1 MPQELLSTFLIGQD
15 PKGSSRSEQ
24 QELAEV
30 SHSAILDFSEKP
42 MGASQVRVSSMTATV
57 GEQQG
62 EAIATSQASTVSTTA
77 NVSASSSI
85 PVPTGANLQ
94 PRLYSL
100 VRGKGPILQTRQL
113 WEGTVTQVSNGGFIA
128 VVSDKTDP
136 TNPQEQVSF
145 DLGDVSD
152 EDHELVR
159 VGSSFYWIIGRERT
173 GGTVRNVSIVQFRRV
188 PAWTASAMSKAS
200 ERARRFA
207 EVLRAQE

>member
-62 EAIATSQASTVSTTA
+62 
-77 NVSASSSI
+77 
-85 PVPTGANLQ
+85 
-94 PRLYSL
+94 
-100 VRGKGPILQTRQL
+100 GKGPILQTRQL